1 MWPNQACQRSCG
13 PQLEVA
19 LRICRRPMVR
29 RRHLRMMGKGKSLED
44 MQRFDYLSRACLP
57 GPGRSEEQRRLRTGA
72 RYQREATMPPGMP
85 VFYAHREVA
94 YSSFDRKCAAIS
106 QACSSKSCRTRSY
119 WLCVSI
125 RGSTSSFAF
134 RMWRPCFQHG
144 VPAVN
149 RIHTPYCSSAASRS
163 RIVFIEM
170 VRMLRPPVFQ
180 ILQDRFSDTSKEE
193 WSGHCIG
200 NCFCRCWPARSF
212 TRLPN
217 AASCEGLDMLG
228 HNVS

>member
-1 MWPNQACQRSCG
+1 
-13 PQLEVA
+13 
-19 LRICRRPMVR
+19 MVR

-57 GPGRSEEQRRLRTGA
+57 GPGRSEEQRRLRRGA

-94 YSSFDRKCAAIS
+94 YSSFDRKCLVALQFHRPALPSRVELVLIGY
-106 QACSSKSCRTRSY
+106 AY
-119 WLCVSI
+119 PI

-163 RIVFIEM
+163 RIVFI
-170 VRMLRPPVFQ
+170 
-180 ILQDRFSDTSKEE
+180 DTSKEE